1 MKRGHWLLLA
11 ALLVVAWQAWQRH
24 PHVGATSV
32 AIPNDVGA
40 TSVAIPNAVR
50 ATSVATPDVATKQI
64 AAEAAPTEPAPTEA
78 APTQAAP
85 TQAGSFGS
93 YPREVAQTLALI
105 QGGGPFPY
113 DRDGVTFG
121 NFEHHLPDR
130 PRGFYHEYT
139 VPTPGAHNRGARRI
153 ITGGRPPSEYWY
165 TGDHYDSFSRLDPG
179 AMR

>member
-11 ALLVVAWQAWQRH
+11 ALLVVAWQAWHRH

-40 TSVAIPNAVR
+40 TSVA
-50 ATSVATPDVATKQI
+50 TPDVSTTQI
-64 AAEAAPTEPAPTEA
+64 AAEAAPTKAAPTEA
-78 APTQAAP
+78 
-85 TQAGSFGS
+85 GSLGS

-130 PRGFYHEYT
+130 PRGYYHEYT
-139 VPTPGAHNRGARRI
+139 VPTPGARNRGARRI

-165 TGDHYDSFSRLDPG
+165 TGDHYDSFSRLELG
-179 AMR
+179 ATR